1 MLAAYG
7 LRGHVTAPNTPSLD
21 GRVLYFGHV
30 AKGAAVTRELLV
42 PLASGDALRNANIDL
57 AIELRDAHGTA
68 PTTPVRF
75 RGTILVDAP
84 R

>member
-1 MLAAYG
+1 VAAG
-7 LRGHVTAPNTPSLD
+7 EHD
-21 GRVLYFGHV
+21 
-30 AKGAAVTRELLV
+30 AAT
-42 PLASGDALRNANIDL
+42 DALRNATTDL
-57 AIELRDAHGTA
+57 SIELRDAHGTA